1 MVSGG
6 VSRPRVWAPIPG
18 RVELVLGDRRV
29 PMARRAGGWWE
40 GSEGPLAAGTEYA
53 FSLDGG
59 DPLPDPRSPW
69 QPYGVH
75 GASRWVDHAA
85 FAWHDQGWQPP
96 QWASGV
102 VYELHVATFTRTGT
116 FDSAIE
122 RLDHLVDIGIS
133 HVELMPVAEFPGE
146 RGWGYDAVDLFA
158 PHHAYGG
165 PDELKRLIDAAHARG
180 LAILIDVVYNHL
192 GPDGNYLPRF
202 GPYLTDRHR
211 TAWGEAVNL
220 DGPGSDEV
228 RRFLCDNAIGWLRDY
243 HADGL
248 RIDAVHAF
256 ADTSAT
262 HFLEQLSA
270 EVDALEVDLG
280 RPLLLV
286 AESDLNDP
294 RVVRAR
300 DDGGLGMDAQW
311 SDDFR
316 HALHVTLT
324 GESDGIH
331 GDFTGLADLCV
342 ALRDVFVYAGQ
353 RSRFRDRR
361 HGRPVGDLPRSRFVG
376 FLQDH
381 DQAGNRALGERS
393 SHLLGADALRVA
405 AAIVLL
411 GPQVPMLFHG
421 EEWGA
426 STPFLFFTD
435 HRDPELA
442 EAVRTGRREQFSAL
456 DVRGEIP
463 DPQAPETFARSKLN
477 WAETDREPHSGLLDW
492 HRRLVH
498 LRRTMPDL
506 AAGLMPEVQ
515 CDESAGWLLVKRGGC
530 WVAANVGQETAS
542 IELGDTEPLEIAL
555 TSKEGVTLTGGSL
568 DLPPMSAALL
578 RADPMPLDEPDLAP
592 LARPPARSHRPIRNQ

>member
-1 MVSGG
+1 MR
-6 VSRPRVWAPIPG
+6 RPRVWAPIPG
-18 RVELVLGDRRV
+18 LVELVLGDQRV
-29 PMARRAGGWWE
+29 PMVLTDGGWWE
-40 GSEGPLAAGTEYA
+40 GLEDALTAGTDYA
-53 FSLDGG
+53 FALDGG

-69 QPYGVH
+69 QPDGVH
-75 GASRWVDHAA
+75 GASRWVEHAD

-96 QWASGV
+96 AWASAV
-102 VYELHVATFTRTGT
+102 VYELHVGTFTPGGT

-122 RLDHLVDIGIS
+122 RLDHLVELGIS

-146 RGWGYDAVDLFA
+146 RGWGYDGVGLFA

-165 PDELKRLIDAAHARG
+165 PDGLKRLVDEAHARG

-211 TAWGEAVNL
+211 TLWGEAVNL

-243 HADGL
+243 HVDGL

-256 ADTSAT
+256 VDSSAT

-270 EVDALEVDLG
+270 EVDALEVELG
-280 RPLLLV
+280 RPLLLI

-294 RVVRAR
+294 RVVRPR
-300 DDGGLGMDAQW
+300 DKHGLGMDAQW

-324 GESDGIH
+324 GETDGIY
-331 GDFTGLADLCV
+331 GDFTDLADLCT
-342 ALRDVFVYAGQ
+342 ALRDVFVYAGK
-353 RSRFRDRR
+353 RSRYRDRR
-361 HGRPVGDLPRSRFVG
+361 HGRPVGNMPRSRFVG

-381 DQAGNRALGERS
+381 DQVGNRALGERS
-393 SHLLGADALRVA
+393 SHLLGVDALRVA

-426 STPFLFFTD
+426 STPFLYFTD
-435 HRDPELA
+435 HQDPKIA
-442 EAVRTGRREQFSAL
+442 EAVRTGRREEFSAFE
-456 DVRGEIP
+456 VRGEVP
-463 DPQAPETFARSKLN
+463 DPQAPETFARSKLD
-477 WAETDREPHSGLLDW
+477 WEETGREPHAGLLDW

-498 LRRTMPDL
+498 ARRTIPDL
-506 AAGLMPEVQ
+506 AAGPVPEVR
-515 CDESAGWLLVKRGGC
+515 CDESAGWLLVRRGSS
-530 WVAANVGQETAS
+530 WLAANFGKDVAL
-542 IELGDTEPLEIAL
+542 IDLGTSAPLEVDLASKLDVAL
-555 TSKEGVTLTGGSL
+555 EGGSIA
-568 DLPPMSAALL
+568 LPPMSAALVV
-578 RADPMPLDEPDLAP
+578 
-592 LARPPARSHRPIRNQ
+592 ARPPG